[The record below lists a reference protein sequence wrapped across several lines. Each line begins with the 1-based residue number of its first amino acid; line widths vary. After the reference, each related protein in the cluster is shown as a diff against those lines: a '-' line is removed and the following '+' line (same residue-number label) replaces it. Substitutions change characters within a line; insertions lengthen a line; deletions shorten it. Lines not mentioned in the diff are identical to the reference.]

1 MDKALSLR
9 LNNDDYE
16 KLQVLFYNRPHEYRD
31 KHRNLSEFVRWVIL
45 NFITLQRNVAYRQN
59 YFNNGVM

>member
-1 MDKALSLR
+1 MDKSLSLR

-16 KLQVLFYNRPHEYRD
+16 KLQVLFYNRPIEYKD
-31 KHRNLSEFVRWVIL
+31 KHRNISEFIRWIIL